1 MSRIL
6 LANCGGFRILLF
18 LAFVYLAGS
27 LSSGLSKDFQSIAR
41 SEPPGRIVSFEA
53 QVLSKKRHDREDGLI
68 ETAFRLY
75 ENSKEKRIVSVQQER
90 KPLSLMFVV
99 TLGVNGDCGY
109 LEIES
114 YLWWLGEALNRN
126 LKAGDEIAVALTNPS
141 GQLLLKFGETKER
154 FQKVFGINRYG
165 KGEIAHISN
174 LDGKL
179 VSGRVVVSSA
189 TASDPYRETQ
199 VKGDILMYPLN
210 YLHTSTQ
217 NAIAHLSK
225 DRNPNNRP
233 VLIFCNSIYN
243 LAPVGKGEI
252 EAIEQQLYKLGISV
266 GWIGEPLPYLS
277 RFFLPHYKD
286 SGVQIQ
292 GKITKFYEQQYFW
305 QNREPWIQLPE
316 KTGGSK
322 INCDPFNPIYD
333 PSDGRQDFEKE
344 VFLFID
350 NLRTRYKITYESDNP
365 DLTQLRNIK
374 LEMSLKWKG
383 GKVTLHYP
391 QVIYPQAQ
399 EK

>member
-1 MSRIL
+1 MIT
-6 LANCGGFRILLF
+6 F
-18 LAFVYLAGS
+18 
-27 LSSGLSKDFQSIAR
+27 
-41 SEPPGRIVSFEA
+41 
-53 QVLSKKRHDREDGLI
+53 
-68 ETAFRLY
+68 
-75 ENSKEKRIVSVQQER
+75 
-90 KPLSLMFVV
+90 
-99 TLGVNGDCGY
+99 
-109 LEIES
+109 
-114 YLWWLGEALNRN
+114 
-126 LKAGDEIAVALTNPS
+126 
-141 GQLLLKFGETKER
+141 
-154 FQKVFGINRYG
+154 
-165 KGEIAHISN
+165 
-174 LDGKL
+174 
-179 VSGRVVVSSA
+179 A
-189 TASDPYRETQ
+189 T
-199 VKGDILMYPLN
+199 I
-210 YLHTSTQ
+210 
-217 NAIAHLSK
+217 
-225 DRNPNNRP
+225 
-233 VLIFCNSIYN
+233 
-243 LAPVGKGEI
+243 
-252 EAIEQQLYKLGISV
+252 
-266 GWIGEPLPYLS
+266 LPYLS